1 MSILFS
7 INVVDFVALFLLFS
21 GFIVGLGAVTVID
34 LHGFLGR
41 TSTYW
46 TEATIRT
53 HKVTKPLIWIG
64 MSLATIGGCLFY
76 RNQGFSV
83 PAQIHAI
90 LALILL
96 TNGSFLSFRVSPFL
110 LQREQEGQAAV
121 CLPENWQ
128 RKIFV
133 SFLISFF
140 GWWSALALFLV
151 VLLERS

>member
-1 MSILFS
+1 
-7 INVVDFVALFLLFS
+7 VDFVALFLLFQVLLLS
-21 GFIVGLGAVTVID
+21 WAVKSWS
-34 LHGFLGR
+34 HGFLGR
-41 TSTYW
+41 TSSYW

-96 TNGSFLSFRVSPFL
+96 ANGSFLSFRVSPVL

-121 CLPENWQ
+121 
-128 RKIFV
+128 
-133 SFLISFF
+133 SS
-140 GWWSALALFLV
+140 
-151 VLLERS
+151 